1 MANVSFDKQPGFY
14 DDPAT
19 VQLVLSSEV
28 ESVQYTVNAGAPSI
42 SKYVAYD
49 ASTPPVP
56 FIAVTQDGLGNVV
69 YDGGF
74 PKFYNNSAPP
84 ADVAQHAFEKAIRL
98 RTQCTTT
105 STTINSHYYEM
116 INRGSVAIVAG
127 DRLVYDLYGYGS
139 NIRMGVDA
147 LMSGG
152 SLPTLRH
159 VDSLVDQ
166 NGIAAHAGRDITA
179 YAKEKWYHRE
189 FDLTPVVGTTLYDWS
204 FAMEGD
210 TAEYFTGYLSKAYV
224 LDRNGAVKFVVFDGT
239 LAVPETMSVPEA
251 GISNYTFISKDV
263 VTPMGQL
270 TASFK
275 FLYNAI
281 NFIANPTKFAAGN
294 RKILLLGDKSSGSYW
309 IKGTSVA
316 SDFALSFLHLA
327 KVANVQLTI
336 KDTSDWPEAKLN
348 PTLAELNQ
356 YAAVILMSSE
366 SALSADRITEQAIDA
381 MVLYREQGNG
391 LMVITDHGPVLNTI
405 EEAIP
410 SRSGFFNT
418 ANRLITRFGCWFSGD
433 YNRTP
438 VNVGFL
444 RSTYGDHPLYA
455 GMADSESIYAGASE
469 SRVWVAQTPSYLPGQ
484 VPSFQIAP
492 GRTTVQVAASLKDGS
507 VEILRVYYYV
517 LDFKVTFTGN
527 GQAIADSSVF
537 DAGIAHMVNV
547 AAGISGTP
555 AETVAGIL
563 YVNDVR
569 KGTVGYT
576 AAGGSKLTWDSGV
589 TGSFLVNNG
598 DTFKVILS
606 TPLNMTAV
614 FTVKRFQPV
623 LDTNYV
629 PNALNTINSYAGQA
643 TPVRG
648 LRKAM
653 ADLKALPEYSTVEFT
668 PSLPRNLRALSTLFK
683 R

>member
-49 ASTPPVP
+49 TSTPPVP

-74 PKFYNNSAPP
+74 PKFYNNNAP
-84 ADVAQHAFEKAIRL
+84 AESV
-98 RTQCTTT
+98 TTF
-105 STTINSHYYEM
+105 
-116 INRGSVAIVAG
+116 AG
-127 DRLVYDLYGYGS
+127 
-139 NIRMGVDA
+139 
-147 LMSGG
+147 
-152 SLPTLRH
+152 
-159 VDSLVDQ
+159 
-166 NGIAAHAGRDITA
+166 
-179 YAKEKWYHRE
+179 
-189 FDLTPVVGTTLYDWS
+189 
-204 FAMEGD
+204 
-210 TAEYFTGYLSKAYV
+210 LS
-224 LDRNGAVKFVVFDGT
+224 
-239 LAVPETMSVPEA
+239 
-251 GISNYTFISKDV
+251 
-263 VTPMGQL
+263 
-270 TASFK
+270 ASFK

-281 NFIANPTKFAAGN
+281 NFIANPAKFAAGN
-294 RKILLLGDKSSGSYW
+294 RKILVLGDKSSGSYW
-309 IKGTSVA
+309 IKGTAVA
-316 SDFALSFLHLA
+316 SDFGLSFARLA
-327 KVANVQLTI
+327 AVANVQLTI
-336 KDTSDWPEAKLN
+336 KDTSDWPEGKLN

-366 SALSADRITEQAIDA
+366 SALSSDRITEQAIDA

-410 SRSGFFNT
+410 SRAGFFNT
-418 ANRLITRFGCWFSGD
+418 ANRVITRFGCWFSGD
-433 YNRTP
+433 YNRVP

-444 RSTYGDHPLYA
+444 RANYGDHPLYN
-455 GMADSESIYAGASE
+455 GMADSEDISAGGSE

-484 VPSFQIAP
+484 VPPFQIAK
-492 GRTTVQVAASLKDGS
+492 GRTTIQVAASLKDGS

-547 AAGISGTP
+547 AAGISGLP
-555 AETVAGIL
+555 SETVSGIL
-563 YVNDVR
+563 YVNDAR

-576 AAGGSKLTWDSGV
+576 TAGGSKLTWDSGV
-589 TGSFLVNNG
+589 TGSFLVNDG
-598 DTFKVILS
+598 DTFKVIL
-606 TPLNMTAV
+606 TAPLNMTAM

-653 ADLKALPEYSTVEFT
+653 ADLKALPEYSAVEFT